1 MQLAIRDDD
10 IDPRE
15 LRDLFDVACELEDDA
30 RRDFLEEHC
39 VGRPALRE
47 RIDGLLRADAEAVV
61 DARWTF
67 PALLCEAGRLAA
79 EDELPFDRI
88 GPYRVL
94 SRIGAGGM
102 GTVYLA

>member
-15 LRDLFDVACELEDDA
+15 LRDLFDVACELEDGA

-47 RIDGLLRADAEAVV
+47 RIEGLLH
-61 DARWTF
+61 
-67 PALLCEAGRLAA
+67 
-79 EDELPFDRI
+79 
-88 GPYRVL
+88 
-94 SRIGAGGM
+94 
-102 GTVYLA
+102 